1 MLEIIILIS
10 VVVILFCIFIILRIE
25 RKYKRLLKETNIVGH
40 LMVAKNGDIIDSMF
54 LEFEKMPEK
63 FHQSQKVCLTV
74 CIRDLNNSSAE

>member
-1 MLEIIILIS
+1 MLEIIIATSII
-10 VVVILFCIFIILRIE
+10 VILFCIFMTLRSE

-40 LMVAKNGDIIDSMF
+40 LMVAKNGDSIDSMF

-74 CIRDLNNSSAE
+74 CIRDLNDPSAE

>member
-10 VVVILFCIFIILRIE
+10 VVAILFCVFMTLRSE

-40 LMVAKNGDIIDSMF
+40 LMVAKDGDNIDSMF

-63 FHQSQKVCLTV
+63 FQQSQKVCLTV

>member
-1 MLEIIILIS
+1 MLEITIVTSIIA
-10 VVVILFCIFIILRIE
+10 ILFCIFMTLRSE

>member
-10 VVVILFCIFIILRIE
+10 VVAILFCIFIILRIE
-25 RKYKRLLKETNIVGH
+25 HKYKRLLKETNIVGH
-40 LMVAKNGDIIDSMF
+40 LMVAKNGDNIDSMF

-63 FHQSQKVCLTV
+63 FRQSQKVCLTV

>member
-1 MLEIIILIS
+1 MLEITIVTSII
-10 VVVILFCIFIILRIE
+10 VILFCIFMTLRSE

-40 LMVAKNGDIIDSMF
+40 LMVAKNGDSIDSMF

-63 FHQSQKVCLTV
+63 FRQSQKVCLTV

>member
-1 MLEIIILIS
+1 MLEITIVTSII
-10 VVVILFCIFIILRIE
+10 VILFCIFMTMRSE

-40 LMVAKNGDIIDSMF
+40 LMVAKNGDSIDSMF

-74 CIRDLNNSSAE
+74 CIRDLNNPSAE

>member
-1 MLEIIILIS
+1 MLEIIIATSII
-10 VVVILFCIFIILRIE
+10 VILFCIFMTLRSE

-40 LMVAKNGDIIDSMF
+40 LMVAKNGDSIDSMF

>member
-1 MLEIIILIS
+1 MLEITIVTSII
-10 VVVILFCIFIILRIE
+10 VILFCIFMTLRSE
-25 RKYKRLLKETNIVGH
+25 RKYKRLLKEVNIVGH
-40 LMVAKNGDIIDSMF
+40 LMVAKNGDSIDSMF